1 MIERA
6 LAPPHAAEVETQ
18 HREAAMHEGV
28 VELVDDL
35 VVHRAP
41 ELRMRVQDDG
51 DGRILLLRRVIPA
64 FDPPSR
70 AGKDD
75 LGHAQ
80 PRRDFE
86 APLISVGPPTPTP
99 ASGERPCTLDD
110 TGNRAKLRIP
120 DH

>member
-41 ELRMRVQDDG
+41 ELRVRVQDDG
-51 DGRILLLRRVIPA
+51 DGRILLSRRVIPA
-64 FDPPSR
+64 FDPTSR

-75 LGHAQ
+75 FGHAQ
-80 PRRDFE
+80 PRRDSE
-86 APLISVGPPTPTP
+86 RSLNSEGPLTLTT
-99 ASGERPCTLDD
+99 ASGERPAALDA
-110 TGNRAKLRIP
+110 TRKRT
-120 DH
+120 